1 MSNDNGS
8 GQGMAHC
15 LTAERMDKLHQQVGR
30 LDMRVDQVERDL
42 QAEILRSV
50 TIDNDYKEN
59 IQALMV
65 AIREKND
72 IRDFFKENWKLFVGV
87 LIILTGGD
95 ISAFIQALQSIKL
108 AG

>member
-1 MSNDNGS
+1 MSDDNGS

-15 LTAERMDKLHQQVGR
+15 VTAERMDKLHQQVGR

-72 IRDFFKENWKLFVGV
+72 IRDFFKENWKLALAV
-87 LIILTGGD
+87 LIIITGGD
-95 ISAFIQALQSIKL
+95 VNSFIQAVVALKV
-108 AG
+108 G